1 MATTVWKGHLT
12 FGLISMPVRMST
24 AARGERISFNQ
35 LHKECHSRLK
45 QPLFCPVCNRNVER
59 SEIVKGY
66 EYEKDQYVLF
76 NEEELDK
83 IEPSSARVMQ
93 ILEFV
98 NLDEMDPLYFDSS
111 YYLTPEDAGVK
122 AYQLLMK
129 AMEESGYGAIAK
141 LTMHQR
147 EHIVIVRPGTK
158 GMTLHTMFYSNEIR
172 AAESVPT
179 DKIELKEQEKKLA
192 RQLIESLAA
201 PFEPQRYR
209 DEYQENVRAMIAA
222 KLKGQEVT
230 EVAQPHMAPV
240 IDLMEALKKSLAEK
254 QAPAAAAAPAA
265 PATDRFTPEETQRIV
280 GLTGKQLDYW
290 DRLRLVSP
298 RKDQGSRFYDFGD
311 LISLRT
317 VKQLIE
323 KGVPANRL
331 RRALAALRERLAQVQ
346 APLAELRVL
355 SDGKDIVVERGGAR
369 LEPLSGQFVLNFDIG
384 ELDERVR
391 VMEGRNADEWLA
403 TALAYEAEGKTRAQ
417 AIEAYDRALCVDPQR
432 LEVLINC
439 GTLCYEDGNLE
450 KASE

>member
-1 MATTVWKGHLT
+1 
-12 FGLISMPVRMST
+12 MST

-45 QPLFCPVCNRNVER
+45 QPLFCAVCNRNVER

-76 NEEELDK
+76 SEEELDK
-83 IEPSSARVMQ
+83 IEPSSARVME

-98 NLDEMDPLYFDSS
+98 KLDEMDPLYFDSS
-111 YYLTPEDAGVK
+111 YYISPEDAGVK

-179 DKIELKEQEKKLA
+179 DKIEVKEQEKKLA
-192 RQLIESLAA
+192 QQLIESLAA
-201 PFEPQRYR
+201 PFEPQKYR
-209 DEYQENVRAMIAA
+209 DEYQENVKAMIAA

-254 QAPAAAAAPAA
+254 QAPAAASAAEAPVGKKPPARA
-265 PATDRFTPEETQRIV
+265 VQPISSVPKRAGKKAT
-280 GLTGKQLDYW
+280 G
-290 DRLRLVSP
+290 
-298 RKDQGSRFYDFGD
+298 
-311 LISLRT
+311 
-317 VKQLIE
+317 
-323 KGVPANRL
+323 
-331 RRALAALRERLAQVQ
+331 
-346 APLAELRVL
+346 
-355 SDGKDIVVERGGAR
+355 
-369 LEPLSGQFVLNFDIG
+369 
-384 ELDERVR
+384 
-391 VMEGRNADEWLA
+391 
-403 TALAYEAEGKTRAQ
+403 
-417 AIEAYDRALCVDPQR
+417 
-432 LEVLINC
+432 
-439 GTLCYEDGNLE
+439 
-450 KASE
+450 